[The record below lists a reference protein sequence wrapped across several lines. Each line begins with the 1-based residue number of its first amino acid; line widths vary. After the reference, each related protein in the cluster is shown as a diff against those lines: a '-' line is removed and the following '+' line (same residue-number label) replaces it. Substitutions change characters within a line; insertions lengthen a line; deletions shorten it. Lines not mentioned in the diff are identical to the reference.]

1 MQVSHWGLEKRV
13 GKKCRPFIFVSSFEH
28 FKGIGTDVK
37 THNLHMDHEQAVNG
51 AIERYGGGAP
61 KDKDPAKA
69 ETGHFIRSFRL
80 MILVEPQ
87 CLNPRIPTG

>member
-1 MQVSHWGLEKRV
+1 
-13 GKKCRPFIFVSSFEH
+13 
-28 FKGIGTDVK
+28 
-37 THNLHMDHEQAVNG
+37 MDHEQAVNG

-80 MILVEPQ
+80 MILVEPP